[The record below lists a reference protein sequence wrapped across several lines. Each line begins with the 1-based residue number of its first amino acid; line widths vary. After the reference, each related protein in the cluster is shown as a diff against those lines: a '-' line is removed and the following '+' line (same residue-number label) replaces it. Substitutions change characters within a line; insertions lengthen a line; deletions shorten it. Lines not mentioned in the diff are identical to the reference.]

1 MIASSTHYAHAPPIP
16 PSYRRP
22 TRLAIVYLTQGK
34 HSSYKDR
41 DTQANLHMSVR
52 LLYRNYNAAHR
63 DDVLFLHA
71 PGDVTLAQRQSILA
85 LCTPGTARFHE
96 LAAEHFALPD
106 GHRAWAPP
114 ARWRYMRRFSVGY
127 RHMIRFFAIGLWPTM
142 EALGYEYVMRLD
154 DDSYIWSPIHRSLSA
169 TMDARGLDYV
179 YRLASWERGHV
190 QTMHDGFHE
199 LVRSYARRHALD
211 LRWLLGPCDLAN
223 ATTTAERAERFSF
236 DHCGSMYAIYN
247 NFFATRV
254 SFWRRANVA
263 AFLRFASESGT
274 IYTQRYGDAL
284 WHAAALAMFMSPMRL
299 ALLDDFAY
307 EHATR
312 TVYHGVRLP
321 NGKSVHYCRSSGVDG
336 NSADGNGGRSDGD
349 HDGNGGG
356 GAPDGANG
364 GGGAPDGV
372 VIAQQWQNSGDD
384 ANAIIRRGPPCADEA
399 ADEPNGC
406 LSYGGIALAT
416 GGAAAQP
423 EAIERLSNLSLAAL
437 RCPEPDSLYRSACLY
452 APHGRLLGLFAMW
465 VTVEQ
470 LDCTRGGPLP
480 FFCDTRAFNRSGFTH
495 FAHELQHL
503 RRIATR
509 LAAPQPL
516 KPNGRLHRVL
526 HQNIDSVFAQRQ
538 RRAACSNWC
547 FASAS
552 PSPSEY
558 ACYGRAY
565 DMFKQLAARRPV
577 GDTSALMIRS
587 TTRNSALSLWNRR
600 LGRPNPMSGD
610 VRDQEWKFADNFVI
624 PANRSWKPNKSLVVV
639 PET

>member
-1 MIASSTHYAHAPPIP
+1 M
-16 PSYRRP
+16 
-22 TRLAIVYLTQGK
+22 YLTQGK
-34 HSSYKDR
+34 HSSYKER

-63 DDVLFLHA
+63 DDVLFLHS
-71 PGDVTLAQRQSILA
+71 PGDVTLAQRQSVLA

-114 ARWRYMRRFSVGY
+114 ARWRYMRKFSVGY

-154 DDSYIWSPIHRSLSA
+154 DDSYIWSPIRRSLAA
-169 TMDARGLDYV
+169 TMDARSLDYV

-236 DHCGSMYAIYN
+236 DHCGSMHAIYN

-254 SFWRRANVA
+254 SFWRRADVA

-284 WHAAALAMFMSPMRL
+284 WHAAALAMFMPPMRL
-299 ALLDDFAY
+299 AMLDDFAY

-312 TVYHGVRLP
+312 TMYPGVRLP
-321 NGKSVHYCRSSGVDG
+321 NAKFIHYCRSSKVNGDR
-336 NSADGNGGRSDGD
+336 ADGNGSRSDGD
-349 HDGNGGG
+349 RDGNGGG
-356 GAPDGANG
+356 GAPDGM
-364 GGGAPDGV
+364 V
-372 VIAQQWQNSGDD
+372 VAQQWQNSGDG
-384 ANAIIRRGPPCADEA
+384 ANTITRRGPPCADEA

-423 EAIERLSNLSLAAL
+423 EAIERLSNLSLAVL

-452 APHGRLLGLFAMW
+452 APHGRLLGLFAMG

-470 LDCTRGGPLP
+470 LDCTRGGPSP
-480 FFCDTRAFNRSGFTH
+480 FFCDTRAFNRSSFAH
-495 FAHELQHL
+495 FAHELRHL
-503 RRIATR
+503 RGIATR

-526 HQNIDSVFAQRQ
+526 NQNIDSVFAQRQ

-610 VRDQEWKFADNFVI
+610 VRDQEWKFADNFVV
-624 PANRSWKPNKSLVVV
+624 PANRSWKPNKPLVVV